1 MVHVHARKVTADF
14 LQGASKRSCCCTHHM
29 VTLKARL
36 LHWQSLEQDHLDM
49 GLDSQQA
56 ECAQP
61 FDAFK
66 SGLTQVHPRILM
78 ITV

>member
-1 MVHVHARKVTADF
+1 
-14 LQGASKRSCCCTHHM
+14 M